1 MEIKEY
7 MIIGCGRFGRA
18 VAVTLADL
26 GHEVLVIDKNE
37 DNINDISNK
46 VTHAVVADVMV
57 EGTLE
62 SLGIHNI
69 DECVVAMGSN
79 FEASLMSTVVAKENN
94 VQTVIVKVS
103 DKIHGNI
110 MKRVGADRVI
120 IPEKDSGIRLA
131 YNISTTNI
139 LDYIELSE
147 DFSIMEIKPP
157 SSWLGKSLEELN
169 IRNHYGVTVVA
180 VKEEEINDININ
192 PKPGYIFKNSDIILV
207 LGEYRKI
214 ENIMGEDIK

>member
-7 MIIGCGRFGRA
+7 MIIGCGRFGKA
-18 VAVTLADL
+18 VAITLADL
-26 GHEVLVIDKNE
+26 GHDVLVIDKDE
-37 DNINDISNK
+37 DTINDISTK
-46 VTHAVVADVMV
+46 VTHAVVGDVMV

-94 VQTVIVKVS
+94 VKTVIVKVR

-110 MKRVGADRVI
+110 VKKVGADRVI

-131 YNISTTNI
+131 YNISTSNI
-139 LDYIELSE
+139 LDYIELSD
-147 DFSIMEIKPP
+147 DFSIMEIKSP
-157 SSWLGKSLEELN
+157 SLWVGKSLSELD
-169 IRNHYGVTVVA
+169 IRNNFGVTVVA
-180 VKEEEINDININ
+180 IKEEEINDININ
-192 PKPGYIFKNSDIILV
+192 PKPSYVFQDTDIILV
-207 LGEYRKI
+207 LGEYKKI
-214 ENIMGEDIK
+214 ESIMAEDIK

>member
-7 MIIGCGRFGRA
+7 MIIGCGRFGKA
-18 VAVTLADL
+18 VAITLADL
-26 GHEVLVIDKNE
+26 GHDVLVIDKDE
-37 DNINDISNK
+37 DTINDISTK
-46 VTHAVVADVMV
+46 VTHAVVGDVMV

-94 VQTVIVKVS
+94 VKTVIVKVR

-110 MKRVGADRVI
+110 VKKVGADRVI

-131 YNISTTNI
+131 YNISTSNI
-139 LDYIELSE
+139 LDYIELS
-147 DFSIMEIKPP
+147 DGFSIMEIKSP
-157 SSWLGKSLEELN
+157 SLWVGKSLSELD
-169 IRNHYGVTVVA
+169 IRNNFGVTVVA
-180 VKEEEINDININ
+180 IKEEEINDININ
-192 PKPGYIFKNSDIILV
+192 PKPSYVFQDTDIILV
-207 LGEYRKI
+207 LGEYKKI
-214 ENIMGEDIK
+214 ESIMAEDIK

>member
-7 MIIGCGRFGRA
+7 MIIGCGRFGKA
-18 VAVTLADL
+18 VAITLADL
-26 GHEVLVIDKNE
+26 GHDVLVIDKDE
-37 DNINDISNK
+37 DTINDISTK
-46 VTHAVVADVMV
+46 VTHAVVGDVMV

-94 VQTVIVKVS
+94 VKTVIVKVR

-110 MKRVGADRVI
+110 VKKVGADRVI

-131 YNISTTNI
+131 YSISTSNI
-139 LDYIELSE
+139 LDYIELSD
-147 DFSIMEIKPP
+147 DFSIMEIKSP
-157 SSWLGKSLEELN
+157 SLWVGKSLSELD
-169 IRNHYGVTVVA
+169 IRNNFGVTVVA
-180 VKEEEINDININ
+180 IKEEEINDININ
-192 PKPGYIFKNSDIILV
+192 PKPSYVFQDTDIILV
-207 LGEYRKI
+207 LGEYKKI
-214 ENIMGEDIK
+214 ESIMAEDIK

>member
-7 MIIGCGRFGRA
+7 MIIGCGRFGKA
-18 VAVTLADL
+18 VAITLADL
-26 GHEVLVIDKNE
+26 GHDVLVIDKDE
-37 DNINDISNK
+37 DTINDISTK
-46 VTHAVVADVMV
+46 VTHAVVGDVMV

-94 VQTVIVKVS
+94 VKTVIVKVR

-110 MKRVGADRVI
+110 VKKVGADRVI

-131 YNISTTNI
+131 YNISTSNI
-139 LDYIELSE
+139 LDYIELSD
-147 DFSIMEIKPP
+147 DFSIMEIKSP
-157 SSWLGKSLEELN
+157 SLWVGKSLSELD
-169 IRNHYGVTVVA
+169 IRNNFGVTVVA
-180 VKEEEINDININ
+180 IKEEEINDININ
-192 PKPGYIFKNSDIILV
+192 PKPSYVFQDTDIILV
-207 LGEYRKI
+207 LGEYNKI
-214 ENIMGEDIK
+214 ESIMAEDIK